1 MFGFLKKKVEQPAS
15 ILEVDIHSHLI
26 PGVDDGVQSFE
37 ESLALIKGFEE
48 KGYKKLITTPHIM
61 ADFYDNSETHLKEIV
76 NDLMQKVLENNI
88 SINIEVA
95 AEYYLDD
102 RLNER
107 ISDPKEEFLTFGN
120 NYLLFETSFMNEP
133 LYLKEFIFNAKSRGL
148 NPVLAHPE
156 RYHYLISNN
165 SLVEELAN
173 REVLFQLNINSLS
186 GYYSKQVKKFAEK
199 LIDAGSIHFAGSDCH
214 NQLHFE
220 NLSKAKS
227 TKYYNKLL
235 SLPLKNNSL

>member
-1 MFGFLKKKVEQPAS
+1 MLGFFKKKPKNPTS
-15 ILEVDIHSHLI
+15 KLEVDIHSHLI
-26 PGVDDGVQSFE
+26 PGVDDGVQSFD
-37 ESLALIKGFEE
+37 ESLALIKSFSEA
-48 KGYKKLITTPHIM
+48 GYKKLITTPHIM
-61 ADFYDNSETHLKEIV
+61 ADFYDNAETQLKEIAK
-76 NDLMQKVLENNI
+76 DLKQKLLEK
-88 SINIEVA
+88 SIPIDIEVA

-107 ISDPKEEFLTFGN
+107 ISDPKEEFLTFGDG
-120 NYLLFETSFMNEP
+120 YLLFETSFMNEP

-156 RYHYLISNN
+156 RYHYLISSNA
-165 SLVEELAN
+165 LVEELLN
-173 REVLFQLNINSLS
+173 REVLLQLNINSLS

-199 LIDAGSIHFAGSDCH
+199 LIDAGYVHFAGSDCH
-214 NQLHFE
+214 NQPHFE
-220 NLSKAKS
+220 NLSKARS